1 MDLRDEIVILSGA
14 RTPFGKF
21 GGALKDLTAT
31 DLGVHAARAAI
42 ERAGITADKIDHV
55 VFGNALQT
63 SSGAPYLTRHIGL
76 KVGIPISVP
85 ALVVNRLCGSGFQSI
100 ISGAQLL
107 VLGEADFVL
116 AGGVESMSQ
125 ARHVIRGAGWGLPLG
140 TGQLEDFLWSSLT
153 DGYCDLSMAMTAENV
168 AERYGIS
175 RAQADEFAYLSQ
187 QRAHLA
193 RSRGDFSDE
202 VAPIIGVLEQDEHP
216 RPETSREALAALKP
230 VFKRNGVVTAGNAS
244 GICDGACAVVLTT
257 AENARMNHLKPM
269 ARIVSW
275 GVVGCDPAVMGLG
288 PVFAIRQALERAN
301 LAIEQTDVIEVNE
314 AFAAQYLGVEKELE
328 LDREKVNVNG
338 GAIAIGHP
346 LGATGTRI
354 TTTIIYQLKRR
365 GGRYGVG
372 SACIGGG
379 QGIALVVENITD

>member
-1 MDLRDEIVILSGA
+1 MELRDDIVILSGA

-42 ERAGITADKIDHV
+42 ERAGITADKIDQV

-63 SSGAPYLTRHIGL
+63 SSGAPYLARHIGL
-76 KVGIPISVP
+76 RVGIPISVP

-100 ISGAQLL
+100 INGAQLL
-107 VLGEADFVL
+107 VLGEAGFVL

-125 ARHVIRGAGWGLPLG
+125 APHVIRGARWGMPLG

-175 RAQADEFAYLSQ
+175 RAQADEFAYQSQ
-187 QRAHLA
+187 QRTQLAHA
-193 RSRGDFSDE
+193 RGDFSDE
-202 VAPIIGVLEQDEHP
+202 IAPIIGVLERDEHP
-216 RPETSREALAALKP
+216 RPDASREALAALKP

-244 GICDGACAVVLTT
+244 GICDGACAVILTT
-257 AENARMNHLKPM
+257 AETARMNHLKPL

-275 GVVGCDPAVMGLG
+275 GVVGCDPAMMGLG

-301 LAIEQTDVIEVNE
+301 LAIEQTELIEVNE
-314 AFAAQYLGVEKELE
+314 AFAAQYLGVEKQLQ

-354 TTTIIYQLKRR
+354 TITLMQQLKRR

-379 QGIALVVENITD
+379 QGIALVVENFTE